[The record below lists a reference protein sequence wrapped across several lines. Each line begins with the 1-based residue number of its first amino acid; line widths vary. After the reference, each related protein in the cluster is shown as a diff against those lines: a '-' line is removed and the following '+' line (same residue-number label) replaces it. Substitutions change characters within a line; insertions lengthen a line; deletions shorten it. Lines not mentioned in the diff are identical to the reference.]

1 MAAFNKN
8 KRKLHDRSHLT
19 LEFPQSNDRVIRTY
33 IPFLEN
39 PIISEKGS
47 ANLNSYNL
55 VGRAGELFAYGGAQ
69 SRRLTVTFN
78 ISLLHVMEVDSEEGI
93 ADHFKRQFQLYFTS
107 EDAKNAFKLRKE
119 ERKKEE
125 ETRDIRLGEGIFDP
139 QDFDILGGQGA
150 VEGSE
155 YDFAISQNDETTGA
169 LGRQHAA
176 RHRAYY
182 RRIAGLVQGDP
193 EVEGEDFSNILR
205 GDAEIKQSQ
214 LQRENNKHIDLVY
227 CWLNLIRASVLNRS
241 DNTVYGPPIVRLT
254 HGPMYGNV
262 PCLVENY
269 SVKVLEE
276 AGYEAQ
282 TLTPKRIQVSL
293 SLVESRTGD
302 FGKYV
307 GGQIIAGDNLTGWE
321 SIISNNEIDPYNG
334 GVSDYAV
341 L

>member
-47 ANLNSYNL
+47 AKLNSYNL

-119 ERKKEE
+119 EANALRSPSPMERFGISE
-125 ETRDIRLGEGIFDP
+125 GAGEL
-139 QDFDILGGQGA
+139 DILQQGA
-150 VEGSE
+150 SDESSE

-282 TLTPKRIQVSL
+282 TLTPKRIQVTL
-293 SLVESRTGD
+293 SMVESRTGD

>member
-39 PIISEKGS
+39 PTISEKGS

-69 SRRLTVTFN
+69 SRRLSVTFN

-119 ERKKEE
+119 DK
-125 ETRDIRLGEGIFDP
+125 DIELGEQVGRSKF
-139 QDFDILGGQGA
+139 GGR
-150 VEGSE
+150 EGSLNILEQGTSDEALE

-193 EVEGEDFSNILR
+193 EAEGEDFSNILR
-205 GDAEIKQSQ
+205 GDAEIKQSE

-227 CWLNLIRASVLNRS
+227 CWLNLIRASILNRS

-282 TLTPKRIQVSL
+282 TLTPKRIQVNL
-293 SLVESRTGD
+293 NLVESRTGD

-321 SIISNNEIDPYNG
+321 SIIGNNEIDPYNG

>member
-119 ERKKEE
+119 EQAERAQQVELAKE
-125 ETRDIRLGEGIFDP
+125 LL
-139 QDFDILGGQGA
+139 DFDILDSKGA

-193 EVEGEDFSNILR
+193 EAEGEDFSNILR

-282 TLTPKRIQVSL
+282 TLTPKRIQVTL
-293 SLVESRTGD
+293 SMVESRTGD
-302 FGKYV
+302 FGKYI